1 MVLSVKPSWQ
11 GAGNGYYDLT
21 VNYAVHPKLELKME
35 ELRFEIDLLDAA
47 NGVEDAFPPCRWDE
61 TTSRASWLVRTE
73 AQGGSPQ
80 RGAMRSLK
88 LRYRTVGG
96 MHSMSPIN
104 VHFGCASRN
113 VSGLDVEY
121 YSQHGVKFPISRQ
134 STKAFK
140 TGVYQVYP

>member
-1 MVLSVKPSWQ
+1 MVLSVKTNWE
-11 GAGNGYYDLT
+11 ARGNGYYDLT
-21 VNYAVHPKLELKME
+21 VAYAVHPKLENKLE

-47 NGVEDAFPPCRWDE
+47 NGVEEASPPCHWDDA
-61 TTSRASWLVRTE
+61 TSRACWVVQVE

-80 RGAMRSLK
+80 RGAMRFLK

-104 VHFGCASRN
+104 VHFQCGSRN
-113 VSGLDVEY
+113 VSGMDVHY
-121 YSQHGVKFPISRQ
+121 FSPQGVKYPLTT
-134 STKAFK
+134 TKVFK